1 MKKNYATKTISFVY
15 GVMAVGMSFL
25 VAVFVFLSIVYGIEG
40 HSTELWQSVVQ
51 GVGASS
57 MMVLFLYLLH
67 DNEVRLVENPK
78 YWTKGS

>member
-1 MKKNYATKTISFVY
+1 MKKNYATKTNSFVY

-25 VAVFVFLSIVYGIEG
+25 VAVFTFMSIVYGIEG

-51 GVGASS
+51 SVGASG
-57 MMVLFLYLLH
+57 MMVMFLYLLH
-67 DNEVRLVENPK
+67 DNEVKVVDNPK